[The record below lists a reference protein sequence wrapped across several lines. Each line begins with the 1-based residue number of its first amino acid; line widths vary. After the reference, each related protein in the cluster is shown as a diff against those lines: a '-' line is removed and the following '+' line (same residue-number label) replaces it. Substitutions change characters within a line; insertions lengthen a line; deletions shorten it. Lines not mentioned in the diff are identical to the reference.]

1 MRDAAQ
7 RGAFQLVAQRRI
19 EFDQM
24 PARLWAAGYK
34 AVHSELVAAKA
45 DPPGRRLRETQ
56 CLEEQAAMLAQEVRK
71 RRVQNDRFDQKASLV
86 PQWEAEQESA
96 PRRVRSGAATA

>member
-56 CLEEQAAMLAQEVRK
+56 CLEEQAGCSLRRSASDESRTADLTRK
-71 RRVQNDRFDQKASLV
+71 PALYHNGRLSKRV
-86 PQWEAEQESA
+86 
-96 PRRVRSGAATA
+96 PRDG